1 MTFFQEQHDSIIKMT
16 VGPSSRCCGFAVVV
30 VVVGGGGGM
39 SSCVVVPGFGSLVVV
54 AVKTLPSAIA
64 L

>member
-1 MTFFQEQHDSIIKMT
+1 MAFFQEQHDSIIKMT

-30 VVVGGGGGM
+30 VVGGGGM

-64 L
+64 P